1 MKKNFYNNNMK
12 TKFNDFI
19 NESKWYDIDDK
30 LYILKSYVNIL
41 KNDNSEKYRI
51 AINYFIVIYN
61 FLIIERMFYDD
72 ITLNNK
78 EINKYLTLEK
88 LDNAK
93 DVYNKFLELYDINNI
108 IRNNIETLDSIDSV
122 RNYISKNREKI
133 FYKFL

>member
-1 MKKNFYNNNMK
+1 MK

-72 ITLNNK
+72 IILNNR

-88 LDNAK
+88 LNNA
-93 DVYNKFLELYDINNI
+93 
-108 IRNNIETLDSIDSV
+108 
-122 RNYISKNREKI
+122 
-133 FYKFL
+133 